1 MDQKYKDV
9 VCGMEVDAGSFA
21 HDYVGT
27 TYAFCS
33 AQCRDR
39 FLAHPHLFIG
49 HAGRPAPKQEGRT
62 VLKHRRFALG
72 TPLDAGQ
79 ARLVVEQVGALMGIE
94 AIEAEHQQV
103 RITYDLLQVT
113 ADRIEAEL
121 EAAGARLGNGWASIL
136 KRGFVHFTEE
146 CEVGHLEVGPR
157 FGSRRSSGGASCH
170 GKG

>member
-1 MDQKYKDV
+1 MDLKVKDV
-9 VCGMEVDAGSFA
+9 VCGMEVNADSFA
-21 HDYVGT
+21 HEYVGT

-33 AQCRDR
+33 AQCRER

-49 HAGRPAPKQEGRT
+49 HAGRPAPKQEGRV
-62 VLKHRRFALG
+62 VLKHRSFDLG
-72 TPLDAGQ
+72 TPLDAEQ
-79 ARLVVEQVGALMGIE
+79 ARIVIEHVGALMGIE
-94 AIEAEHQQV
+94 AIEVAGRRV
-103 RITYDLLQVT
+103 KIIYDLLQVT
-113 ADRIEAEL
+113 AEQIETEL
-121 EAAGARLGNGWASIL
+121 EAAGAKLGNGWGATL

>member
-1 MDQKYKDV
+1 MDLKVKDV
-9 VCGMEVDAGSFA
+9 VCGMEVDADRFA
-21 HDYVGT
+21 HEYVGS

-49 HAGRPAPKQEGRT
+49 LPGRPAPKQEGRT
-62 VLKHRRFALG
+62 VLKHRSFELG
-72 TPLDAGQ
+72 TTLDAEQ
-79 ARLVVEQVGALMGIE
+79 ARIVTEHVRALMGIE
-94 AIEAEHQQV
+94 GIEVAGRQV

-113 ADRIEAEL
+113 AEQIETEL
-121 EAAGARLGNGWASIL
+121 EAAGAKLGNKWSTNL

-157 FGSRRSSGGASCH
+157 FGSRRGPGTPSCH
-170 GKG
+170 G